1 MGGYFS
7 IRRWRFRSHDD
18 WRAERGQAVPVM
30 VVVLLL
36 AAVVVLAI
44 TRLGIAADDA
54 AKART
59 AADAAAL
66 AGAADGFAAATE
78 LAEANGGTL
87 LAYNAFGN
95 QVEVRVGVGSSVAV
109 ARAERSVLWERP
121 GSG

>member
-1 MGGYFS
+1 MGGHWS
-7 IRRWRFRSHDD
+7 IRRDGFWWDQ
-18 WRAERGQAVPVM
+18 RGQAVPVM

-66 AGAADGFAAATE
+66 AGAAEGFAAATE
-78 LAEANGGTL
+78 LAEANGATL
-87 LAYNAFGN
+87 LDYNAFGN
-95 QVEVRVGVGSSVAV
+95 QVEVRVEVGSSVAI
-109 ARAERSVLWERP
+109 ARAEREVVWEHP
-121 GSG
+121 SSG